1 MVLVLFSMSAAMA
14 QTEYATWVFGTNA
27 GLTFNNGSG
36 GILDTP
42 RVILNLP
49 IDTREGSSSYSHPC
63 VGSLTLYAMGETA
76 YDATGRVLDNGT
88 VLSGGSSS
96 SQGALWV
103 RDVSRPLSV
112 YLFIPPDMTDVS
124 ATGTQHYTLNRAEL
138 GADGRWK
145 MVERDVVLDPR
156 PGSERIAATHD
167 AAGTGYWVVT
177 QYTDSIARNIE
188 FVAYHVT
195 MSGIDPVKVVSR
207 FISST
212 VPHQAGIMKFSIN
225 GKRLAM
231 TSVDDVVIG
240 LYDFDP
246 SSGVVSQQRQITLA
260 ALPEWQRASF
270 CYGLTFTTSGN
281 FLYTSVRALGTD
293 GITRSS
299 IVRLSVPLL
308 NFDQN
313 VVPEQIYA
321 ATLTNPYPAALQ
333 LGPNGKIYFTFND
346 NVGDMA
352 YTDDIGVA
360 VNSMAHRFP
369 GVSQPRLGLPTCIE
383 STFPLPT
390 PVLMCDLPSG
400 TISISDICEGG
411 CTDITQNIQGS
422 PTQWLWSFPGGRPAT
437 STDTIPPRICYDTAG
452 TYPVTLIVRNDAGAV
467 QITDTLTVRPA
478 PNVEAGPDVSIC
490 VGGQL
495 DLSAKGAVSY
505 RWSPAS
511 LVDDSTSATPRTVP
525 LTQRTVFVVEGT
537 GSDGC
542 VGVDSVVVTPG
553 VLQGSITPDTV
564 ICMGEA
570 LLITA
575 SGGTSC
581 RWLDDAAITSYD
593 RTVTPTTTTSYV
605 AIVSDQGCSDTLR
618 VTVSV
623 DSLPTLTTRADTN
636 ICGGG
641 TIELL
646 AVTDAPQ
653 VRWEPA
659 DQLDDP
665 NSSSPTARV
674 YVPTQF
680 IVTATSASG
689 CIRVDTMFVN
699 VIVATSTVEY
709 TESTCLG
716 VPVDI
721 LISVP
726 SPITWLNG
734 ASEVEDLGTGLHR
747 FTPIRSTDYI
757 GTYNS
762 GADCPDTVRC
772 SISVTESRTIVV
784 QAQSTTAMVGQET
797 EFNVIVRTD
806 ATGGTVEVTLPA
818 LRGIV
823 WRSPWDTP
831 FLVRVESL
839 TQSVSVNGLVLLNG
853 GQQRTIDVEALRT
866 DGCTTVESMDGTLVV
881 AGCALESRHVKFT
894 EPMIVNA
901 IENGVDITGQGRIE
915 VSMFDIMGR
924 RIMSYEGTNH
934 LVVVRPHYVRS
945 PVLIHVT
952 CSEQSKHLMMH

>member
-1 MVLVLFSMSAAMA
+1 MLRITTFMVLVLFSMSAAMA

-76 YDATGRVLDNGT
+76 YDGAGRVLDNGT
-88 VLSGGSSS
+88 ILSGGSSS

-145 MVERDVVLDPR
+145 MLERDVVLDPR

-177 QYTDSIARNIE
+177 QFTDSVARNIE
-188 FVAYHVT
+188 FVAYHVG
-195 MSGIDPVKVVSR
+195 MSGIDPAKVVSR

-321 ATLTNPYPAALQ
+321 TTLTNPYPAALQ

-352 YTDDIGVA
+352 YTDDFGVA

-369 GVSQPRLGLPTCIE
+369 GISQPRLGLPTCIE

-400 TISISDICEGG
+400 TISVSDICEGG

-422 PTQWLWSFPGGRPAT
+422 PKQWLWSFPGGRPSI
-437 STDTIPPRICYDTAG
+437 STDSIPPRICYDTAG

-467 QITDTLTVRPA
+467 QITDTVTIHAA
-478 PNVEAGPDVSIC
+478 PDVDAGPDTAVCIGS
-490 VGGQL
+490 QL
-495 DLSAKGAVSY
+495 TLTATGAVTY

-511 LVDDSTSATPRTVP
+511 LVNDSTSATPRTVP

-553 VLQGSITPDTV
+553 VLQGSITPNTV

-575 SGGTSC
+575 TGGTSC

-623 DSLPTLTTRADTN
+623 DPLPTLTTRADTT

-659 DQLDDP
+659 DL
-665 NSSSPTARV
+665 
-674 YVPTQF
+674 
-680 IVTATSASG
+680 
-689 CIRVDTMFVN
+689 
-699 VIVATSTVEY
+699 
-709 TESTCLG
+709 
-716 VPVDI
+716 
-721 LISVP
+721 
-726 SPITWLNG
+726 
-734 ASEVEDLGTGLHR
+734 
-747 FTPIRSTDYI
+747 
-757 GTYNS
+757 
-762 GADCPDTVRC
+762 
-772 SISVTESRTIVV
+772 
-784 QAQSTTAMVGQET
+784 
-797 EFNVIVRTD
+797 
-806 ATGGTVEVTLPA
+806 
-818 LRGIV
+818 
-823 WRSPWDTP
+823 
-831 FLVRVESL
+831 
-839 TQSVSVNGLVLLNG
+839 
-853 GQQRTIDVEALRT
+853 
-866 DGCTTVESMDGTLVV
+866 
-881 AGCALESRHVKFT
+881 
-894 EPMIVNA
+894 
-901 IENGVDITGQGRIE
+901 
-915 VSMFDIMGR
+915 
-924 RIMSYEGTNH
+924 
-934 LVVVRPHYVRS
+934 
-945 PVLIHVT
+945 
-952 CSEQSKHLMMH
+952 